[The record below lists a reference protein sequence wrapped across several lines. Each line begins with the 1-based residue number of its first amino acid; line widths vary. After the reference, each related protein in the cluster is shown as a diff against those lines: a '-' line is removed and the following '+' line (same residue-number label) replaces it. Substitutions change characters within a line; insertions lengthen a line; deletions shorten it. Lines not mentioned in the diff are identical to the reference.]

1 MRRIGLMIS
10 RSPVAR
16 ALLAGAFLAHLSAGE
31 ARGQTEEAVFA
42 VPRLAPRSGDG
53 VALPRPL
60 PADQAARLRKAFAD
74 PTRSA
79 IPIGLRDT
87 NGAATSQSV
96 MDENTPFGRALLG
109 HFLAERYLRSAY
121 RTTVDELTQW
131 LDRWSDRPDAPDIY
145 ALLRRRAPHG
155 AAPPPATL
163 SLPPDPVHQ
172 AVPEESVPD
181 SPAIPRDAA
190 LDREVHERAHSG
202 NMAAALRAITRAG
215 SISPAYSAL
224 LRAEVAQALFTQ
236 NRDADALEV
245 ATTAA
250 RIGAG
255 RIGLADYIAGLAAWR
270 LDRPSRAMQHFEA
283 AARAELAPAS
293 VQAAAAFWA
302 GRAHLRSHDPSGY
315 VPWMQ
320 LAAKQGRTFYGLLA
334 RRTLGIGIGAGFA
347 WDRETLGAADIEAV
361 AATTEGMTA
370 FALLQIGQSSR
381 AEAELRRLWMLS
393 RGDIPL
399 GRAVMLVADKAGL
412 FDLAAQ
418 LAALIQTEDGRPR
431 DYARF
436 PVPHLLPRNGFSLD
450 PALVYAMT
458 RLESNFDAS
467 MVSSAGARG
476 LMQIM
481 PATAAE
487 ISGDPSLADGLSER
501 LHEPGLNL
509 DLGQRYVN
517 YLAKLDVVGGDLI
530 RLLTCYNTGPG
541 NFARWGPAVIDN
553 GDPLVFIESIPT
565 DETRAYVQHVLTY
578 TWIYAARLHLPAP
591 SLDELSAG
599 AFPRFRANQG
609 AVANAVLH

>member
-1 MRRIGLMIS
+1 MIS

>member
-1 MRRIGLMIS
+1 MIS

-74 PTRSA
+74 PARSP
-79 IPIGLRDT
+79 IPAGLRDAQGGSDAQ
-87 NGAATSQSV
+87 NV
-96 MDENTPFGRALLG
+96 MDDSTPVGRALLG
-109 HFLAERYLRSAY
+109 HFLAERYLRSTY
-121 RTTVDELTQW
+121 RATVEDLTHW
-131 LDRWSDRPDAPDIY
+131 LDRWPDQPDASDIY
-145 ALLRRRAPHG
+145 ALLRRRLPRG
-155 AAPPPATL
+155 VAPPPAPTAL
-163 SLPPDPVHQ
+163 TLPPDPVHQ
-172 AVPEESVPD
+172 TVPEETVPD
-181 SPAIPRDAA
+181 SPAIPRDPA
-190 LDREVHERAHSG
+190 LDRDVHERARTG
-202 NMAAALRAITRAG
+202 NMAAALRLITRAG
-215 SISPAYSAL
+215 SISPAYAAL
-224 LRAEVAQALFTQ
+224 LRAEVAQSLFTQ

-245 ATTAA
+245 AAAAA
-250 RIGAG
+250 RIGGG

-320 LAAKQGRTFYGLLA
+320 RAAKQGRTFYGLLA

-381 AEAELRRLWMLS
+381 AEAELRRLWVLTC
-393 RGDIPL
+393 GDIPL

-553 GDPLVFIESIPT
+553 GDPLLFIESIPT

-599 AFPRFRANQG
+599 AFPRFRPNQG
-609 AVANAVLH
+609 ALTTAVLH